1 MVCFLVSQP
10 YLPYTCISR
19 NALHLFY
26 KIEQNKSPDI
36 SQTQQDTEL
45 IDSMATD
52 LSNRHPCL
60 VDPLSRHP
68 CIKIS
73 SRSKTVVWLFITILC
88 YSVNFRS
95 YFVICFR
102 YAVFFLLLSV
112 PKPVLLQV
120 VILHI
125 SHTCELFFLA
135 LGVMCKLESNSKSD
149 SDKDMRARDQIF
161 LREKR

>member
-1 MVCFLVSQP
+1 
-10 YLPYTCISR
+10 
-19 NALHLFY
+19 
-26 KIEQNKSPDI
+26 
-36 SQTQQDTEL
+36 
-45 IDSMATD
+45 MATD

-60 VDPLSRHP
+60 VDLLSRHP

-73 SRSKTVVWLFITILC
+73 SRSKAVVWLFITILC

-95 YFVICFR
+95 YFVICFG
-102 YAVFFLLLSV
+102 YAVFFFYSVFLSLCFIV
-112 PKPVLLQV
+112 V

-135 LGVMCKLESNSKSD
+135 LSVMCKLESNSKSD

-161 LREKR
+161 LGEKR